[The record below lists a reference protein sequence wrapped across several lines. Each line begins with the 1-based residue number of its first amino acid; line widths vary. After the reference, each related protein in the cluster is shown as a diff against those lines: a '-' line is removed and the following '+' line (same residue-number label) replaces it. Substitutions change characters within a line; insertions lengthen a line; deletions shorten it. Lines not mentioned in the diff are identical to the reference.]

1 MAEYWAWLEA
11 LDPDVI
17 YSYVHLER
25 PEILELNERLY
36 PAQYIFHN
44 QQGELRLDVFGF
56 KPRYQ
61 FTPLASMSVIFRLAR
76 YGGLSRGYGIVRVID
91 SWHTET
97 PSRLL
102 TDNLGTYHHS
112 QGGSTFPADALAASN
127 LLTVVS
133 PEKKADRRYGVPR
146 DLDTVDNEMSVLS
159 AFVNKEATSLSVLSA
174 QFASKLNIRAGNWSE
189 SFNLVVGDEFGDRI
203 MFWNARLMIPDWLDN
218 DICCFSVDLDHL
230 KDPDFLPILG
240 DLLNQRNHVNNGT
253 GGQPQVFVRSASLT
267 AAELAEAHALV
278 LSAKPWGGIRI
289 ESVSGLASAIPSDA
303 ALDNA
308 REGNRFGSGP
318 FARPDWTRFRWS
330 PPRARPPVATPDHL
344 LDAPVRQAFTTGYW
358 CTDLSLQYDGP
369 GSRSSDNNSWAIPR
383 RWRIAGAFN
392 ATVVGATLHTAP
404 PLLRRSRE
412 GNLAILMCMDHP
424 LEELRVPT
432 PYEAIQYALAADGAW
447 SNPSA
452 KHGEVQAKNKVVWTD
467 PSNEARYLAGVLGM
481 AGGLRRAGQFLLHPF
496 LREQFSKLGGTP
508 RLPMDQVQVTANRLQ
523 KMSRQKATFDL
534 RSETERNALAE
545 IIAKTARAIKS
556 PVEFVSYAGLK
567 SDWKKYRSR
576 YWAENPQ
583 PSDPNS
589 NFDWDSHE
597 EQSLDTCLIEM
608 RRRQMIFQGHRWT
621 CSNCHHRNWVSLTAL
636 SSDIPC
642 EVCKLPTPA
651 PLSIGWLFR
660 PSEFLIESLR
670 DHSVLSLIW
679 VLEALRWNSR
689 RSFMFVGP
697 TNFGFNSDS
706 QSPDAEADLLAV
718 VDGRAVVCEVKSSWN
733 SLRATDI
740 LTLVELAK
748 RLRPDVALLAV
759 MERGVGLKPQLDAA
773 KKELADVGIE
783 FRLFTIDN
791 YDVSDDPYL
800 TFEDLS

>member
-1 MAEYWAWLEA
+1 
-11 LDPDVI
+11 
-17 YSYVHLER
+17 
-25 PEILELNERLY
+25 
-36 PAQYIFHN
+36 
-44 QQGELRLDVFGF
+44 
-56 KPRYQ
+56 
-61 FTPLASMSVIFRLAR
+61 
-76 YGGLSRGYGIVRVID
+76 
-91 SWHTET
+91 
-97 PSRLL
+97 
-102 TDNLGTYHHS
+102 
-112 QGGSTFPADALAASN
+112 
-127 LLTVVS
+127 
-133 PEKKADRRYGVPR
+133 
-146 DLDTVDNEMSVLS
+146 
-159 AFVNKEATSLSVLSA
+159 
-174 QFASKLNIRAGNWSE
+174 
-189 SFNLVVGDEFGDRI
+189 
-203 MFWNARLMIPDWLDN
+203 MIPDWLDN

-523 KMSRQKATFDL
+523 KM
-534 RSETERNALAE
+534 
-545 IIAKTARAIKS
+545 
-556 PVEFVSYAGLK
+556 
-567 SDWKKYRSR
+567 
-576 YWAENPQ
+576 
-583 PSDPNS
+583 
-589 NFDWDSHE
+589 
-597 EQSLDTCLIEM
+597 
-608 RRRQMIFQGHRWT
+608 
-621 CSNCHHRNWVSLTAL
+621 
-636 SSDIPC
+636 
-642 EVCKLPTPA
+642 
-651 PLSIGWLFR
+651 
-660 PSEFLIESLR
+660 
-670 DHSVLSLIW
+670 
-679 VLEALRWNSR
+679 
-689 RSFMFVGP
+689 
-697 TNFGFNSDS
+697 
-706 QSPDAEADLLAV
+706 
-718 VDGRAVVCEVKSSWN
+718 
-733 SLRATDI
+733 
-740 LTLVELAK
+740 
-748 RLRPDVALLAV
+748 
-759 MERGVGLKPQLDAA
+759 
-773 KKELADVGIE
+773 
-783 FRLFTIDN
+783 
-791 YDVSDDPYL
+791 
-800 TFEDLS
+800 